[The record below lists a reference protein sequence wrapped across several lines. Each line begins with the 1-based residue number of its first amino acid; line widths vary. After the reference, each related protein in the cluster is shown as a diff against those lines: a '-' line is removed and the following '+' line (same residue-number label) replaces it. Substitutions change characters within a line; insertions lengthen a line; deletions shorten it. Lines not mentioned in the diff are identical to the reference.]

1 MNKPPN
7 SNQTPIQ
14 LILRAQLLAQQDVR
28 SEQGYAMVITSIVSI
43 ALLSMLAAYA
53 TMSNLSKSSTNA
65 YVDGTNSFY
74 VAESGLNKR
83 ASELYKQFETF
94 KLPTGTNPAGVSNCF
109 SKVIATNNAST
120 YDLTNDFECRNYRFR
135 HGNSAAT
142 LKSSGG
148 STEVADTTDNVNY
161 VAYTFVKP
169 NQNYAT
175 TPATLKRIDTNQ
187 PFAGLNALEYKYIVY
202 STAKKPNSVNF
213 VASTATNN
221 EITAKGKKI
230 AGTANAAELLAAA
243 EYDSKQAVADTANAG
258 SSADA
263 SNTNIVLQMDF
274 NIRAVPL
281 FQFAAFY
288 EDDLEMDSQMPMS
301 VSGPIHTNGN
311 LRAISYSLN
320 NDTTVDGK
328 TSADFTPTN
337 LIAGTQL
344 LGKVTAA
351 ESIYERVVSSSD
363 FRPGGCGKTKN
374 CGVMAVYKGGTL
386 PLNER
391 ASYYYFPDFN
401 SASERTTALTSSEIT
416 GFGDRMQDRT
426 KGVARLNPPQPG
438 FLRESN
444 YKTTETGLYYAKA
457 DLRLKYYPNRSMPF
471 DLTPIKAGSG
481 CDLTTNKIPTDR
493 QGSAALSCTALT
505 KGELRSL
512 QQPVLTRSTLATITS
527 TQQDVLKALRVA
539 IAASNRIV
547 PLSKLDQTTISL
559 ATLKTTRPW
568 VSTFETLLISIS
580 GYENTTAG
588 NTARNL
594 LLAKT
599 PKQLVEELGSKFLPA
614 PIQAVGTTSS
624 SPSAYI
630 PTPLPSPLLPATT
643 PDDDGNV
650 DFCNTLKSPGQTTN
664 SCTPMQLLQTNIAS
678 LTYWN
683 RDGIY
688 VEANSNVMTTPYAAP
703 TSISLSSGLSTDNKA
718 FIKMATADTSKP
730 TDSFAYNGLAAADR
744 TEGGLVIHATVSDDT
759 DGISGNETT
768 ATDANKVPGKR
779 ADGSINP
786 YVDNYRI
793 YTSGGDRRKSPYGF
807 VWSGGEELPA
817 PLTIATDQ
825 AAYIQG
831 DYNNPGVTR
840 GSIPKSTQYRPSND
854 APTAGNLNPPGYY
867 RQPASIVADT
877 ITVLS
882 NQCENVN
889 KQVNCGIINGTAR
902 AKPQVT
908 NGIAINAAFLS
919 NLIKSGGTQATYNG
933 GLNKYMRLLEN
944 WSGPEGAAITDRT
957 YYNYTGSMVSLG
969 EPLESDKLADG
980 SGVPNRNFNYESRFD
995 SFDKLPPLNP
1005 TAIYLQQDVFRRKY

>member
-7 SNQTPIQ
+7 SNQALIQ

-53 TMSNLSKSSTNA
+53 TISNLSRSSTNA

-109 SKVIATNNAST
+109 SKVITTNNAST
-120 YDLTNDFECRNYRFR
+120 YDLANDFECRNYRFR

-148 STEVADTTDNVNY
+148 SMEVADTTDNVNY

-213 VASTATNN
+213 VASTATNS

-230 AGTANAAELLAAA
+230 AGTANAAETLLAKS
-243 EYDSKQAVADTANAG
+243 YDDKQAVADTANAG

-320 NDTTVDGK
+320 NDATVDGK

-416 GFGDRMQDRT
+416 DFGDRMQDRT

-457 DLRLKYYPNRSMPF
+457 DLRLKYYPNRAMPF

-512 QQPVLTRSTLATITS
+512 QQPVLIRSTSATG
-527 TQQDVLKALRVA
+527 TQPDVLKALRVA

-547 PLSKLDQTTISL
+547 PLSKLNQTATSL
-559 ATLKTTRPW
+559 KTLKDEGRTW
-568 VSTFETLLISIS
+568 VSTFETLLKGIS
-580 GYENTTAG
+580 GYENGTG
-588 NTARNL
+588 DTARNS

-599 PKQLVEELGSKFLPA
+599 PQQLVEGLGSKFLPA
-614 PIQAVGTTSS
+614 PIQAVGTISS
-624 SPSAYI
+624 SSSAYI

-650 DFCNTLKSPGQTTN
+650 DFCNTLKSPGQAATP
-664 SCTPMQLLQTNIAS
+664 SVCTPMQLLQTNIAS

-688 VEANSNVMTTPYAAP
+688 VEADSTGMTTPYAAP
-703 TSISLSSGLSTDNKA
+703 ASISLSSGLSTENKA
-718 FIKMATADTSKP
+718 FIKDAANTGMP
-730 TDSFAYNGLAAADR
+730 TTSFAYNGLAAADQ
-744 TEGGLVIHATVSDDT
+744 TEGGLVIHATVSDDPNG
-759 DGISGNETT
+759 DGSNETS

-793 YTSGGDRRKSPYGF
+793 YTSGSDIRKSPYGF

-831 DYNNPGVTR
+831 DYNNPGEPR

-882 NQCENVN
+882 NQCENAN
-889 KQVNCGIINGTAR
+889 KQVNCGIIDGTAR
-902 AKPQVT
+902 AQPQVT

-919 NLIKSGGTQATYNG
+919 NLMKSGGTQATYNG